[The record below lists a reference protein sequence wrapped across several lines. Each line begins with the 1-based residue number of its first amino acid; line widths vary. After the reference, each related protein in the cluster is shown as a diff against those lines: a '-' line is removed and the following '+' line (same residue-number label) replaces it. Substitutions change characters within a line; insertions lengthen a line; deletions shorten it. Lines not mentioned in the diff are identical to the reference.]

1 MPWVVQSSV
10 FIKSYAPIVALHFSQ
25 TSPYRYVVTS
35 GTRLQIYNS
44 RTNRVV
50 KTISKFKEIAR
61 SGNIRDDGNLV
72 IGADDSG
79 LVQVSSKV

>member
-1 MPWVVQSSV
+1 M
-10 FIKSYAPIVALHFSQ
+10 
-25 TSPYRYVVTS
+25 
-35 GTRLQIYNS
+35 
-44 RTNRVV
+44 V

-79 LVQVSSKV
+79 LVQVRSPVYTLGKTSVLILDLLALDLRHQVESCTEEYTSA